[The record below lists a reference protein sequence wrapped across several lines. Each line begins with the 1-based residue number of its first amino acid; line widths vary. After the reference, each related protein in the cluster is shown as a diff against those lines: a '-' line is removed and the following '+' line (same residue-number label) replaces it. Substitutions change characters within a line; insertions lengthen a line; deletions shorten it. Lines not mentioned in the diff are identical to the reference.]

1 MGKQVLRADPKSLNV
16 CNPTR
21 RWGPNCV
28 GSLPRLEGKVSL
40 AGEAKLNIQDM
51 TDEELPARIE
61 ELTRELGYVKREDL

>member
-1 MGKQVLRADPKSLNV
+1 
-16 CNPTR
+16 
-21 RWGPNCV
+21 
-28 GSLPRLEGKVSL
+28 LEGKVSL